1 MMAAA
6 AGIFRAVVFDLD
18 GLLLDSEAV
27 FRRAWQGA
35 IRGFGHQI
43 DDAYYATLIG
53 RGVSVSEGLV
63 SERFAIDATAFR
75 SAWRARHRAIIDG
88 EGVPPRPGA
97 IALLDWLTE
106 ENIPFAIATSSI
118 RADAEHALGER
129 IARFPV
135 VITGDQ
141 VARGKPDPEIYLT
154 AAAALGIAAD
164 RCIGLEDSNPG
175 LAAAHAAG
183 MAAIMVPDLS
193 PPTEASRGIAHGIF
207 PSLVEAQA
215 EIQRLLSV

>member
-1 MMAAA
+1 VKAAV
-6 AGIFRAVVFDLD
+6 AGAYRAVVFDLD

-27 FRRAWQGA
+27 FRRAWQAA
-35 IRGFGHQI
+35 IRGFGHEI

-53 RGVSVSEGLV
+53 RGVAVSEGLV
-63 SERFAIDATAFR
+63 ATRFAIDAAAFR
-75 SAWRARHRAIIDG
+75 TAWRARHRALIDG

-97 IALLDWLTE
+97 IALLDRLAQRRV
-106 ENIPFAIATSSI
+106 PFAIATSSI

-141 VARGKPDPEIYLT
+141 VQRGKPDPEIYLT
-154 AAAALGIAAD
+154 AAAALGVPPAA
-164 RCIGLEDSNPG
+164 CIGLEDSNPG

-183 MAAIMVPDLS
+183 MAALMVPDLS
-193 PPTEASRGIAHGIF
+193 PPTEVSRATAHGIY
-207 PSLVEAQA
+207 PSLVEARI
-215 EIQRLLSV
+215 EIERLLSL

>member
-1 MMAAA
+1 VSTAV
-6 AGIFRAVVFDLD
+6 AGAFRAVVFDLD

-27 FRRAWQGA
+27 FRRAWQAA
-35 IRGFGHQI
+35 IREFGHEI

-63 SERFAIDATAFR
+63 ATRFAIDAASFR
-75 SAWRARHRAIIDG
+75 SAWRSRHRAIIDG

-97 IALLDWLTE
+97 IALLDRLAE
-106 ENIPFAIATSSI
+106 RRVPFAIATSSI
-118 RADAEHALGER
+118 RADAEHALGGR

-141 VARGKPDPEIYLT
+141 VRRGKPDPEIYLT
-154 AAAALGIAAD
+154 AAAALGVAPGA
-164 RCIGLEDSNPG
+164 CIGLEDSNPG

-183 MAAIMVPDLS
+183 MAALMVPDLS
-193 PPTEASRGIAHGIF
+193 PPTAASRATAHGIY
-207 PSLVEAQA
+207 PSLVEARV
-215 EIQRLLSV
+215 EVERLLG

>member
-1 MMAAA
+1 MTSGV
-6 AGIFRAVVFDLD
+6 AGTYRAVVFDLD

-35 IRGFGHQI
+35 IRDFGHEI

-53 RGVSVSEGLV
+53 RGVAVSEGLV
-63 SERFAIDATAFR
+63 AERFAIDAAAFR
-75 SAWRARHRAIIDG
+75 SAWRERHRAIIDS

-97 IALLDWLTE
+97 IALLDHLTAE
-106 ENIPFAIATSSI
+106 RVPFAIATSSI

-135 VITGDQ
+135 IITGDQ
-141 VARGKPDPEIYLT
+141 VRRGKPDPEIYLT
-154 AAAALGIAAD
+154 AAAALGVAPGA
-164 RCIGLEDSNPG
+164 CLGLEDSNPG

-183 MAAIMVPDLS
+183 MAALMVPDLS
-193 PPTEASRGIAHGIF
+193 PPTPASRAIAHGIY
-207 PSLVEAQA
+207 PSLIEARVEI
-215 EIQRLLSV
+215 ERLLAL